1 MDILRI
7 TRVSWYSMSA
17 KKSPQQQPSGA
28 VTIAL
33 DEARIRTIAYLLF
46 EQKKSY
52 NDYIWMLAEAELK
65 LSKALVEPL
74 KAGQAIVRIIPS
86 KIIVAPAQVDINK
99 RAESL
104 AKEGIK
110 IQDIHWFIA
119 IRNFI
124 IEEAKNQK

>member
-1 MDILRI
+1 
-7 TRVSWYSMSA
+7 MSA